1 MTSKKQKHSYN
12 SGQGAALNEASAKQS
27 GTHSAP
33 GTPKRASGD
42 TPRSGKTSSSAPAL
56 GDAKF
61 TNSKASNAKVAIP
74 RQPPGITQ
82 RYNRR
87 VPRAEVDRLSAEVQ
101 DYESFMDDLRN
112 SVESRTDWIKT
123 LLEKHDLK
131 GDSTFDH
138 VRSQLSTPQN
148 EMEPEEPSPLSSI
161 GSLDAI
167 DRVEEDHNRS
177 EHTRATGYMGK
188 TSEITWMQRLQR
200 EAEQRAR
207 GKCGTLESEG
217 DEDDETKDKFS
228 LSALNYHLD
237 DLSISVA
244 EPIQKYTMPPRHLAD
259 RLFDDYL
266 KTVHPFF
273 PIISKT
279 LFCAQYQ
286 TFFDNSTR
294 SNSVRP
300 GDKWLAILNVIFA
313 IAAKHAHLMNSPW
326 RGNQNDHL
334 MYLARARL
342 LSMNSEALFAHPDLQ
357 QVQVEGLIAFYL
369 LASDQINRAWRI
381 SALAVRSAIT
391 LGINLKNQSL
401 KTPHISKEARY
412 KVWWCIYSFE
422 HMLGIMTGRAIST
435 PDGGYATPLPLPFEE
450 DQLQEDAA
458 AIEILNDP
466 NLRDE
471 QINNVM
477 ASSLIRQTGSR
488 DRSQTRDQSWVRSL
502 PITFGLCYLYNCDL
516 TIIAQEI
523 INKVYSTNCVM
534 LPWSEIESRID
545 EAKSRI
551 DFWRSILPAGLDF
564 TQKKSDDSHN
574 QLRCKLALGFHYYS
588 VRITLGRPCLCRRD
602 ARQNASSQPT
612 FSHTMAVV
620 TLESACGMIDLIPD
634 EPNVLQLY
642 DICPWWCILRQ
653 MMQAAIVL
661 LLELSFGSV
670 HMPEEEEKFV
680 RLAKKCIRWF
690 YAMPEHSSRRAWQ
703 LCDSSFRKLASG
715 MKYSIDDIPSHPYQ
729 QDPNSSMTAAHLPFH
744 PPTAPSSRDYFTL
757 PEEMSIFGSRQ
768 VPEADLWTSYF
779 NLPTPDLMS
788 SLQGPVEMADSYF
801 PYDPLSEEFIRSL
814 LPSSEDP
821 REQH

>member
-1 MTSKKQKHSYN
+1 MSRIESHLSL
-12 SGQGAALNEASAKQS
+12 SCRVEGENEK
-27 GTHSAP
+27 P
-33 GTPKRASGD
+33 
-42 TPRSGKTSSSAPAL
+42 
-56 GDAKF
+56 
-61 TNSKASNAKVAIP
+61 
-74 RQPPGITQ
+74 
-82 RYNRR
+82 NR
-87 VPRAEVDRLSAEVQ
+87 EVDRLSAEVQ
-101 DYESFMDDLRN
+101 DYENFLDDLRN
-112 SVESRTDWIKT
+112 SAESRTADWIKT
-123 LLEKHDLK
+123 LLEKHELK
-131 GDSTFDH
+131 GEGAFDH
-138 VRSQLSTPQN
+138 ARSYLSTPQN
-148 EMEPEEPSPLSSI
+148 DADPDETSPLSSI

-167 DRVEEDHNRS
+167 DRVDEDHNRS

-188 TSEITWMQRLQR
+188 SSEITWMQRLQR

-207 GKCGTLESEG
+207 GKCGALESEG
-217 DEDDETKDKFS
+217 DEDDETKDRFS

-237 DLSISVA
+237 DLSISVP
-244 EPIQKYTMPPRHLAD
+244 EPIQKYFMPPRHLAD

-266 KTVHPFF
+266 NTVHPFF
-273 PIISKT
+273 PIISKS

-286 TFFDNSTR
+286 TFFDNSAR

-326 RGNQNDHL
+326 RGPANDHL

-342 LSMNSEALFAHPDLQ
+342 LSMNAEVLFAHPDLQ

-391 LGINLKNQSL
+391 LGINLKNNSL
-401 KTPHISKEARY
+401 KTPNISKEARY

-435 PDGGYATPLPLPFEE
+435 LDGGYATPLPLPYEE
-450 DQLQEDAA
+450 DQLQDDPA

-466 NLRDE
+466 TLRDE

-477 ASSLIRQTGSR
+477 ASSLIRQTIHR
-488 DRSQTRDQSWVRSL
+488 DRSQPRDQSWIKSL
-502 PITFGLCYLYNCDL
+502 PVNFGLCYLYNCDL
-516 TIIAQEI
+516 TIIAQEV
-523 INKVYSTNCVM
+523 INKIYSTNCVM

-545 EAKSRI
+545 EARSRI
-551 DFWRSILPAGLDF
+551 DFWLSSLPTGLDF
-564 TQKKSDDSHN
+564 TLKKTDDSHD

-602 ARQNASSQPT
+602 ARQNGTQPT

-653 MMQAAIVL
+653 LMQAAIVL

-670 HMPEEEEKFV
+670 HMPEEEDKFV

-690 YAMPEHSSRRAWQ
+690 YAIPEHSSRRAWQ
-703 LCDSSFRKLASG
+703 FCDSSFRKLASG
-715 MKYSIDDIPSHPYQ
+715 MKYAVDDIPSHPYQ
-729 QDPNSSMTAAHLPFH
+729 PEPDSSETPSHLPFH
-744 PPTAPSSRDYFTL
+744 PPLAPTSRDYFTL
-757 PEEMSIFGSRQ
+757 PQEELSIFGSRP

-788 SLQGPVEMADSYF
+788 SFQRPVEMADSYF
-801 PYDPLSEEFIRSL
+801 PYEPLSEDFIRSL
-814 LPSSEDP
+814 FPSTEENH
-821 REQH
+821 REPN